1 MNRRIMYMVFEKE
14 YFEDEVRDGFYV
26 PAQMKHAWVAQLEVL
41 NDIDKACTENEI
53 QYFAE
58 WGTLL
63 GAVRHHGFIPWD
75 DDMDICM
82 KRADYEKFLRIYD
95 KIMPENYTIYNI
107 TTDTETDDFLS
118 RVING
123 RSINFDKIHLEK
135 YHGFPYSAG
144 IDIFPLDFIAPDEDD
159 DKYQRE
165 VIAIV
170 NTLAKTI
177 RGMQEDESLM
187 TEEAIAD
194 VKEDVKHIEKLC
206 NITIDEDAD
215 LVQQLNILVDRLCGL
230 YTEDESEYI
239 TLMPLWL
246 DVNGIWRDG
255 ERYRFPKD
263 YYTKTVRLPF
273 ENTTIPV
280 PYAYDKILKKKYGD
294 YKQFVHEWGTH
305 DYPFYERQIDI
316 LKREDVTISKEFEC
330 SMQEYEAFKQ
340 QKNTV
345 RTARSILRQVNDE
358 NNTDK
363 KTVVFMPYKSKYW
376 ENMEALWKEYSDNDE
391 YNVVVIPL
399 PYYYK
404 NFDGTADYCEDK
416 GTYPDYVELTTYENY
431 RFEQMNPEKII
442 IQNPYDEF
450 NMTVTV
456 HPAFYSR
463 NLAIHTDELI
473 YMPYFKTEEIDEN
486 DVTNGVKVTGPKK
499 ITKRGMYRYCWPG
512 CLTVMYDAEK
522 IGKIQIADIKK
533 NNDYAMWLK
542 VIKKAN
548 CYHYDKVLAQYRKR
562 SGSISNH
569 GYLKLVKWHYKLFK
583 EADNKNSI
591 ASLFLTL
598 QNLIY
603 GCWKKMRYVKKV
615 S

>member
-1 MNRRIMYMVFEKE
+1 MVFEKE

-26 PAQMKHAWVAQLEVL
+26 PAQMKHAWAAQLEVL

-82 KRADYEKFLRIYD
+82 KRTDYEKFLRIYD

-144 IDIFPLDFIAPDEDD
+144 IDIFPLDFIAPDEED

-305 DYPFYERQIDI
+305 DYPFFERQIDI

-345 RTARSILRQVNDE
+345 RTARSILRQVNDG

-416 GTYPDYVELTTYENY
+416 GAYPDYVELTTYENY

-486 DVTNGVKVTGPKK
+486 DMRAYKWMKEYVTMPGVVYADKV
-499 ITKRGMYRYCWPG
+499 I
-512 CLTVMYDAEK
+512 VQSEN
-522 IGKIQIADIKK
+522 IKK
-533 NNDYAMWLK
+533 L
-542 VIKKAN
+542 
-548 CYHYDKVLAQYRKR
+548 
-562 SGSISNH
+562 
-569 GYLKLVKWHYKLFK
+569 
-583 EADNKNSI
+583 
-591 ASLFLTL
+591 
-598 QNLIY
+598 
-603 GCWKKMRYVKKV
+603 YVKKLTEFLGEDLQKEWDNKITY
-615 S
+615 

>member
-26 PAQMKHAWVAQLEVL
+26 PAQMKHAWAAQLEVL
-41 NDIDKACTENEI
+41 NDIDKACTENGI

-316 LKREDVTISKEFEC
+316 LKREDITISKEFEC

-431 RFEQMNPEKII
+431 RFEQMNPEKIV

-486 DVTNGVKVTGPKK
+486 DMRAYKWMKEYVTMPGVVYADKV
-499 ITKRGMYRYCWPG
+499 I
-512 CLTVMYDAEK
+512 VQSEN
-522 IGKIQIADIKK
+522 IKK
-533 NNDYAMWLK
+533 L
-542 VIKKAN
+542 
-548 CYHYDKVLAQYRKR
+548 
-562 SGSISNH
+562 
-569 GYLKLVKWHYKLFK
+569 
-583 EADNKNSI
+583 
-591 ASLFLTL
+591 
-598 QNLIY
+598 
-603 GCWKKMRYVKKV
+603 YVKKLTEFLGEDLQKEWDNKITY
-615 S
+615 

>member
-26 PAQMKHAWVAQLEVL
+26 PAQMKHAWAAQLEVL

-170 NTLAKTI
+170 NTLEKTI

-345 RTARSILRQVNDE
+345 RTARSILRQVNDG

-363 KTVVFMPYKSKYW
+363 KTVVFMPYKSQYW

-486 DVTNGVKVTGPKK
+486 DMRAYKWMKEYVTMPGVVYADKV
-499 ITKRGMYRYCWPG
+499 I
-512 CLTVMYDAEK
+512 VQSEN
-522 IGKIQIADIKK
+522 IKK
-533 NNDYAMWLK
+533 L
-542 VIKKAN
+542 
-548 CYHYDKVLAQYRKR
+548 
-562 SGSISNH
+562 
-569 GYLKLVKWHYKLFK
+569 
-583 EADNKNSI
+583 
-591 ASLFLTL
+591 
-598 QNLIY
+598 
-603 GCWKKMRYVKKV
+603 YVKKLTEFFGEE
-615 S
+615 SQNEWDNKITY

>member
-26 PAQMKHAWVAQLEVL
+26 PAQMKHAWAAQLEVL

-263 YYTKTVRLPF
+263 YYTKMVRLPF

-486 DVTNGVKVTGPKK
+486 DMRAYKWMKEYVTMPGVVYADKV
-499 ITKRGMYRYCWPG
+499 I
-512 CLTVMYDAEK
+512 VQSEN
-522 IGKIQIADIKK
+522 IKK
-533 NNDYAMWLK
+533 L
-542 VIKKAN
+542 
-548 CYHYDKVLAQYRKR
+548 
-562 SGSISNH
+562 
-569 GYLKLVKWHYKLFK
+569 
-583 EADNKNSI
+583 
-591 ASLFLTL
+591 
-598 QNLIY
+598 
-603 GCWKKMRYVKKV
+603 YVKKLTEFLGEDLQKEWDNKITY
-615 S
+615 

>member
-26 PAQMKHAWVAQLEVL
+26 PAQMKHAWAAQLEVL
-41 NDIDKACTENEI
+41 NDIDKACTENGI

-345 RTARSILRQVNDE
+345 RTARSILRQVNDG

-363 KTVVFMPYKSKYW
+363 KTVVFMPYKSQYW

-486 DVTNGVKVTGPKK
+486 DMRAYKWMKEYVTMPGVVYADKV
-499 ITKRGMYRYCWPG
+499 I
-512 CLTVMYDAEK
+512 VQSEN
-522 IGKIQIADIKK
+522 IKK
-533 NNDYAMWLK
+533 L
-542 VIKKAN
+542 
-548 CYHYDKVLAQYRKR
+548 
-562 SGSISNH
+562 
-569 GYLKLVKWHYKLFK
+569 
-583 EADNKNSI
+583 
-591 ASLFLTL
+591 
-598 QNLIY
+598 
-603 GCWKKMRYVKKV
+603 YVKKLTEFLGEDLQKEWDNKITY
-615 S
+615 

>member
-26 PAQMKHAWVAQLEVL
+26 PAQMKHAWAAQLEVL

-239 TLMPLWL
+239 TLMPLWR
-246 DVNGIWRDG
+246 DVNGIWREG

-263 YYTKTVRLPF
+263 YYTQTVRLPF

-486 DVTNGVKVTGPKK
+486 DMRAYKWMKEYVTMPGVVYADKV
-499 ITKRGMYRYCWPG
+499 I
-512 CLTVMYDAEK
+512 VQSEN
-522 IGKIQIADIKK
+522 IKK
-533 NNDYAMWLK
+533 L
-542 VIKKAN
+542 
-548 CYHYDKVLAQYRKR
+548 
-562 SGSISNH
+562 
-569 GYLKLVKWHYKLFK
+569 
-583 EADNKNSI
+583 
-591 ASLFLTL
+591 
-598 QNLIY
+598 
-603 GCWKKMRYVKKV
+603 YVKKLTEFLGEDLQKEWDNKITY
-615 S
+615 

>member
-26 PAQMKHAWVAQLEVL
+26 PAQMKHAWAAQLEVL

-263 YYTKTVRLPF
+263 YYTKMVRLPF

-345 RTARSILRQVNDE
+345 RTARSILRQINDE

-486 DVTNGVKVTGPKK
+486 DMRAYKWMKEYVTMPGVVYADKV
-499 ITKRGMYRYCWPG
+499 I
-512 CLTVMYDAEK
+512 VQSEN
-522 IGKIQIADIKK
+522 IKK
-533 NNDYAMWLK
+533 L
-542 VIKKAN
+542 
-548 CYHYDKVLAQYRKR
+548 
-562 SGSISNH
+562 
-569 GYLKLVKWHYKLFK
+569 
-583 EADNKNSI
+583 
-591 ASLFLTL
+591 
-598 QNLIY
+598 
-603 GCWKKMRYVKKV
+603 YVKKLTEFLGEDLQKEWDNKITY
-615 S
+615 

>member
-1 MNRRIMYMVFEKE
+1 MVFEKE

-26 PAQMKHAWVAQLEVL
+26 PAQMKHAWAAQLEVL

-239 TLMPLWL
+239 TLMP
-246 DVNGIWRDG
+246 VS
-255 ERYRFPKD
+255 
-263 YYTKTVRLPF
+263 YTHLR
-273 ENTTIPV
+273 
-280 PYAYDKILKKKYGD
+280 A
-294 YKQFVHEWGTH
+294 HET
-305 DYPFYERQIDI
+305 
-316 LKREDVTISKEFEC
+316 
-330 SMQEYEAFKQ
+330 
-340 QKNTV
+340 
-345 RTARSILRQVNDE
+345 
-358 NNTDK
+358 
-363 KTVVFMPYKSKYW
+363 
-376 ENMEALWKEYSDNDE
+376 
-391 YNVVVIPL
+391 
-399 PYYYK
+399 
-404 NFDGTADYCEDK
+404 
-416 GTYPDYVELTTYENY
+416 
-431 RFEQMNPEKII
+431 
-442 IQNPYDEF
+442 
-450 NMTVTV
+450 
-456 HPAFYSR
+456 
-463 NLAIHTDELI
+463 
-473 YMPYFKTEEIDEN
+473 
-486 DVTNGVKVTGPKK
+486 
-499 ITKRGMYRYCWPG
+499 
-512 CLTVMYDAEK
+512 
-522 IGKIQIADIKK
+522 
-533 NNDYAMWLK
+533 
-542 VIKKAN
+542 
-548 CYHYDKVLAQYRKR
+548 
-562 SGSISNH
+562 
-569 GYLKLVKWHYKLFK
+569 
-583 EADNKNSI
+583 
-591 ASLFLTL
+591 
-598 QNLIY
+598 
-603 GCWKKMRYVKKV
+603 
-615 S
+615 

>member
-1 MNRRIMYMVFEKE
+1 MENDMLSSLLSDPESLQNAMKTVS
-14 YFEDEVRDGFYV
+14 DLLGV
-26 PAQMKHAWVAQLEVL
+26 PAQMKHAWAAQLEVL
-41 NDIDKACTENEI
+41 NDIDKACTENGI

-316 LKREDVTISKEFEC
+316 LKREDITISKEFEC

-431 RFEQMNPEKII
+431 RFEQMNPEKIV

-486 DVTNGVKVTGPKK
+486 DMRAYKWMKEYVTMPGVVYADKV
-499 ITKRGMYRYCWPG
+499 I
-512 CLTVMYDAEK
+512 VQSEN
-522 IGKIQIADIKK
+522 IKK
-533 NNDYAMWLK
+533 L
-542 VIKKAN
+542 
-548 CYHYDKVLAQYRKR
+548 
-562 SGSISNH
+562 
-569 GYLKLVKWHYKLFK
+569 
-583 EADNKNSI
+583 
-591 ASLFLTL
+591 
-598 QNLIY
+598 
-603 GCWKKMRYVKKV
+603 YVKKLTEFLGEDLQKEWDNKITY
-615 S
+615 

>member
-26 PAQMKHAWVAQLEVL
+26 PAQMKHAWAAQMEVL
-41 NDIDKACTENEI
+41 NDIDKACTENGI

-486 DVTNGVKVTGPKK
+486 DMRAYKWMKEYVTMPGVVYADKV
-499 ITKRGMYRYCWPG
+499 I
-512 CLTVMYDAEK
+512 VQSEN
-522 IGKIQIADIKK
+522 IKK
-533 NNDYAMWLK
+533 L
-542 VIKKAN
+542 
-548 CYHYDKVLAQYRKR
+548 
-562 SGSISNH
+562 
-569 GYLKLVKWHYKLFK
+569 
-583 EADNKNSI
+583 
-591 ASLFLTL
+591 
-598 QNLIY
+598 
-603 GCWKKMRYVKKV
+603 YVKKLTEFLGEDLQKEWDNKITY
-615 S
+615 

>member
-26 PAQMKHAWVAQLEVL
+26 PAQMKHAWAAQLEVL
-41 NDIDKACTENEI
+41 NDIDKACTENGI

-486 DVTNGVKVTGPKK
+486 DMRAYKWMKEYVTMPGVVYADKV
-499 ITKRGMYRYCWPG
+499 I
-512 CLTVMYDAEK
+512 VQSEN
-522 IGKIQIADIKK
+522 IKK
-533 NNDYAMWLK
+533 L
-542 VIKKAN
+542 
-548 CYHYDKVLAQYRKR
+548 
-562 SGSISNH
+562 
-569 GYLKLVKWHYKLFK
+569 
-583 EADNKNSI
+583 
-591 ASLFLTL
+591 
-598 QNLIY
+598 
-603 GCWKKMRYVKKV
+603 YVKKLTEFLGEDLQKEWDNKITY
-615 S
+615 

>member
-26 PAQMKHAWVAQLEVL
+26 PAQMKHAWAAQLEVL
-41 NDIDKACTENEI
+41 NDIDKACTENGI

-345 RTARSILRQVNDE
+345 RTARSILRQVNDG

-486 DVTNGVKVTGPKK
+486 DMRAYKWMKEYVTMPGVVYADKV
-499 ITKRGMYRYCWPG
+499 I
-512 CLTVMYDAEK
+512 VQSEN
-522 IGKIQIADIKK
+522 IKK
-533 NNDYAMWLK
+533 L
-542 VIKKAN
+542 
-548 CYHYDKVLAQYRKR
+548 
-562 SGSISNH
+562 
-569 GYLKLVKWHYKLFK
+569 
-583 EADNKNSI
+583 
-591 ASLFLTL
+591 
-598 QNLIY
+598 
-603 GCWKKMRYVKKV
+603 YVKKLTEFLGEDLQKEWDNKITY
-615 S
+615 

>member
-26 PAQMKHAWVAQLEVL
+26 PAQMKHAWAAQLEVL

-316 LKREDVTISKEFEC
+316 LKREDITISKEFEC

-345 RTARSILRQVNDE
+345 RTARSILRQVNDG

-486 DVTNGVKVTGPKK
+486 DMRAYKWMKEYVTMPGVVYADKV
-499 ITKRGMYRYCWPG
+499 I
-512 CLTVMYDAEK
+512 VQSEN
-522 IGKIQIADIKK
+522 IKK
-533 NNDYAMWLK
+533 L
-542 VIKKAN
+542 
-548 CYHYDKVLAQYRKR
+548 
-562 SGSISNH
+562 
-569 GYLKLVKWHYKLFK
+569 
-583 EADNKNSI
+583 
-591 ASLFLTL
+591 
-598 QNLIY
+598 
-603 GCWKKMRYVKKV
+603 YVKKL
-615 S
+615 SEFLGEDLQKEWDNKITY

>member
-1 MNRRIMYMVFEKE
+1 MVFEKE

-26 PAQMKHAWVAQLEVL
+26 PAQMKHAWAAQLEVL
-41 NDIDKACTENEI
+41 NDIDKACTENGI

-345 RTARSILRQVNDE
+345 RTARSILRQVNDG

-363 KTVVFMPYKSKYW
+363 KTVVFMPYKSQYW

-486 DVTNGVKVTGPKK
+486 DMRAYKWMKEYVTMPGVVYADKV
-499 ITKRGMYRYCWPG
+499 I
-512 CLTVMYDAEK
+512 VQSEN
-522 IGKIQIADIKK
+522 IKK
-533 NNDYAMWLK
+533 L
-542 VIKKAN
+542 
-548 CYHYDKVLAQYRKR
+548 
-562 SGSISNH
+562 
-569 GYLKLVKWHYKLFK
+569 
-583 EADNKNSI
+583 
-591 ASLFLTL
+591 
-598 QNLIY
+598 
-603 GCWKKMRYVKKV
+603 YVKKLTEFLGEDLQKEWDNKITY
-615 S
+615 

>member
-26 PAQMKHAWVAQLEVL
+26 PAQMKHAWAAQLEVL
-41 NDIDKACTENEI
+41 NDIDKTCTENEI

-486 DVTNGVKVTGPKK
+486 DMRAYKWMKEYVTMPGVVYADKV
-499 ITKRGMYRYCWPG
+499 I
-512 CLTVMYDAEK
+512 VQSEN
-522 IGKIQIADIKK
+522 IKK
-533 NNDYAMWLK
+533 L
-542 VIKKAN
+542 
-548 CYHYDKVLAQYRKR
+548 
-562 SGSISNH
+562 
-569 GYLKLVKWHYKLFK
+569 
-583 EADNKNSI
+583 
-591 ASLFLTL
+591 
-598 QNLIY
+598 
-603 GCWKKMRYVKKV
+603 YVKKLTEFLGEDLQKEWDNKITY
-615 S
+615 

>member
-26 PAQMKHAWVAQLEVL
+26 PAQMKHAWAAQLEVL
-41 NDIDKACTENEI
+41 NDIDKACTENGI

-135 YHGFPYSAG
+135 YHGFPYSSG

-463 NLAIHTDELI
+463 NLAIHTDDLI

-486 DVTNGVKVTGPKK
+486 DMRAYKWMKEYVTMPGVVYADKV
-499 ITKRGMYRYCWPG
+499 I
-512 CLTVMYDAEK
+512 VQSEN
-522 IGKIQIADIKK
+522 IKK
-533 NNDYAMWLK
+533 L
-542 VIKKAN
+542 
-548 CYHYDKVLAQYRKR
+548 
-562 SGSISNH
+562 
-569 GYLKLVKWHYKLFK
+569 
-583 EADNKNSI
+583 
-591 ASLFLTL
+591 
-598 QNLIY
+598 
-603 GCWKKMRYVKKV
+603 YVKKLTEFLGED
-615 S
+615 SQKEWDDKITY

>member
-26 PAQMKHAWVAQLEVL
+26 PAQMKHAWAAQLEVL

-345 RTARSILRQVNDE
+345 RTARSILRQVNDG

-363 KTVVFMPYKSKYW
+363 KTVVFMPYKSQYW

-486 DVTNGVKVTGPKK
+486 DMRAYKWMKEYVTMPGVVYADKV
-499 ITKRGMYRYCWPG
+499 I
-512 CLTVMYDAEK
+512 VQSEN
-522 IGKIQIADIKK
+522 IKK
-533 NNDYAMWLK
+533 L
-542 VIKKAN
+542 
-548 CYHYDKVLAQYRKR
+548 
-562 SGSISNH
+562 
-569 GYLKLVKWHYKLFK
+569 
-583 EADNKNSI
+583 
-591 ASLFLTL
+591 
-598 QNLIY
+598 
-603 GCWKKMRYVKKV
+603 YVKKLTEFFGEE
-615 S
+615 SQNEWDNKITY

>member
-1 MNRRIMYMVFEKE
+1 MNRRIIYMFFEKE

-26 PAQMKHAWVAQLEVL
+26 PAQMKHAWAAQLEVL

-486 DVTNGVKVTGPKK
+486 DMRAYKWMKEYVTMPGVVYADKV
-499 ITKRGMYRYCWPG
+499 I
-512 CLTVMYDAEK
+512 VQSEN
-522 IGKIQIADIKK
+522 IKK
-533 NNDYAMWLK
+533 L
-542 VIKKAN
+542 
-548 CYHYDKVLAQYRKR
+548 
-562 SGSISNH
+562 
-569 GYLKLVKWHYKLFK
+569 
-583 EADNKNSI
+583 
-591 ASLFLTL
+591 
-598 QNLIY
+598 
-603 GCWKKMRYVKKV
+603 YVKKLTEFLGEDLQKEWDNKITY
-615 S
+615 

>member
-26 PAQMKHAWVAQLEVL
+26 PAQMKHAWAAQLEVL
-41 NDIDKACTENEI
+41 DDIDKACTENEI

-177 RGMQEDESLM
+177 RAMQEDESLM

-316 LKREDVTISKEFEC
+316 LKREDITISKEFEC

-340 QKNTV
+340 QKDTV
-345 RTARSILRQVNDE
+345 RTARSILRQVNDG

-376 ENMEALWKEYSDNDE
+376 ENMDALWKEYSDNDE

-431 RFEQMNPEKII
+431 RFEQMNPEKIV

-486 DVTNGVKVTGPKK
+486 DMRAYKWMKEYVTMPGVVYADKV
-499 ITKRGMYRYCWPG
+499 I
-512 CLTVMYDAEK
+512 VQSEN
-522 IGKIQIADIKK
+522 IKK
-533 NNDYAMWLK
+533 L
-542 VIKKAN
+542 
-548 CYHYDKVLAQYRKR
+548 
-562 SGSISNH
+562 
-569 GYLKLVKWHYKLFK
+569 
-583 EADNKNSI
+583 
-591 ASLFLTL
+591 
-598 QNLIY
+598 
-603 GCWKKMRYVKKV
+603 YVKKLTELLGED
-615 S
+615 SQKEWDNKIIY

>member
-1 MNRRIMYMVFEKE
+1 
-14 YFEDEVRDGFYV
+14 
-26 PAQMKHAWVAQLEVL
+26 
-41 NDIDKACTENEI
+41 
-53 QYFAE
+53 
-58 WGTLL
+58 
-63 GAVRHHGFIPWD
+63 
-75 DDMDICM
+75 
-82 KRADYEKFLRIYD
+82 
-95 KIMPENYTIYNI
+95 
-107 TTDTETDDFLS
+107 
-118 RVING
+118 
-123 RSINFDKIHLEK
+123 
-135 YHGFPYSAG
+135 
-144 IDIFPLDFIAPDEDD
+144 
-159 DKYQRE
+159 
-165 VIAIV
+165 
-170 NTLAKTI
+170 
-177 RGMQEDESLM
+177 MQEDESLM

-473 YMPYFKTEEIDEN
+473 YMPYFKT
-486 DVTNGVKVTGPKK
+486 
-499 ITKRGMYRYCWPG
+499 
-512 CLTVMYDAEK
+512 
-522 IGKIQIADIKK
+522 
-533 NNDYAMWLK
+533 
-542 VIKKAN
+542 
-548 CYHYDKVLAQYRKR
+548 
-562 SGSISNH
+562 
-569 GYLKLVKWHYKLFK
+569 
-583 EADNKNSI
+583 
-591 ASLFLTL
+591 
-598 QNLIY
+598 
-603 GCWKKMRYVKKV
+603 
-615 S
+615 

>member
-26 PAQMKHAWVAQLEVL
+26 PAQMKHAWAAQLEVL

-486 DVTNGVKVTGPKK
+486 DMRAYKWMKEYVTMPGVVYADKV
-499 ITKRGMYRYCWPG
+499 I
-512 CLTVMYDAEK
+512 VQSEN
-522 IGKIQIADIKK
+522 IKK
-533 NNDYAMWLK
+533 L
-542 VIKKAN
+542 
-548 CYHYDKVLAQYRKR
+548 
-562 SGSISNH
+562 
-569 GYLKLVKWHYKLFK
+569 
-583 EADNKNSI
+583 
-591 ASLFLTL
+591 
-598 QNLIY
+598 
-603 GCWKKMRYVKKV
+603 YVKKLTEFLGEDLQKEWDNKIIY
-615 S
+615 

>member
-26 PAQMKHAWVAQLEVL
+26 PAQMKHAWAAQLEVL

-144 IDIFPLDFIAPDEDD
+144 IDIFPLDFIAPDEGD

-486 DVTNGVKVTGPKK
+486 DMRAYKWMKEYVTMPGVVYADKVIVQSENIKKLYFKKLTEFLGEDLQKEWDNK
-499 ITKRGMYRYCWPG
+499 ITY
-512 CLTVMYDAEK
+512 
-522 IGKIQIADIKK
+522 
-533 NNDYAMWLK
+533 
-542 VIKKAN
+542 
-548 CYHYDKVLAQYRKR
+548 
-562 SGSISNH
+562 
-569 GYLKLVKWHYKLFK
+569 
-583 EADNKNSI
+583 
-591 ASLFLTL
+591 
-598 QNLIY
+598 
-603 GCWKKMRYVKKV
+603 
-615 S
+615 

>member
-26 PAQMKHAWVAQLEVL
+26 PAQMKHAWAAQLEVL

-95 KIMPENYTIYNI
+95 KIMPENYKIYNI

-215 LVQQLNILVDRLCGL
+215 LVQQLNILVDILCGL

-345 RTARSILRQVNDE
+345 RTARSILRQVNDG

-363 KTVVFMPYKSKYW
+363 KTVVFMPYKSQYW

-486 DVTNGVKVTGPKK
+486 DMRAYKWMKEYVTMPGVVYADKV
-499 ITKRGMYRYCWPG
+499 I
-512 CLTVMYDAEK
+512 VQSEN
-522 IGKIQIADIKK
+522 IKK
-533 NNDYAMWLK
+533 L
-542 VIKKAN
+542 
-548 CYHYDKVLAQYRKR
+548 
-562 SGSISNH
+562 
-569 GYLKLVKWHYKLFK
+569 
-583 EADNKNSI
+583 
-591 ASLFLTL
+591 
-598 QNLIY
+598 
-603 GCWKKMRYVKKV
+603 YVKKLTEFFGEE
-615 S
+615 SQNEWDNKITY

>member
-26 PAQMKHAWVAQLEVL
+26 PAQMKHAWAAQLEVL

-399 PYYYK
+399 PYYCK

-486 DVTNGVKVTGPKK
+486 DMRAYKWMKEYVTMPGVVYADKV
-499 ITKRGMYRYCWPG
+499 I
-512 CLTVMYDAEK
+512 VQSEN
-522 IGKIQIADIKK
+522 IKK
-533 NNDYAMWLK
+533 L
-542 VIKKAN
+542 
-548 CYHYDKVLAQYRKR
+548 
-562 SGSISNH
+562 
-569 GYLKLVKWHYKLFK
+569 
-583 EADNKNSI
+583 
-591 ASLFLTL
+591 
-598 QNLIY
+598 
-603 GCWKKMRYVKKV
+603 YVKKLTEFLGEDLQKEWDNKITY
-615 S
+615 

>member
-26 PAQMKHAWVAQLEVL
+26 PAQMKHAWAAQLEVL

-345 RTARSILRQVNDE
+345 RTARSILRQVNDG

-363 KTVVFMPYKSKYW
+363 KTVVFMPYKSQYW

-486 DVTNGVKVTGPKK
+486 DMRAYKWMKEYVTMPGVVYADKV
-499 ITKRGMYRYCWPG
+499 I
-512 CLTVMYDAEK
+512 VQSEN
-522 IGKIQIADIKK
+522 IKK
-533 NNDYAMWLK
+533 L
-542 VIKKAN
+542 
-548 CYHYDKVLAQYRKR
+548 
-562 SGSISNH
+562 
-569 GYLKLVKWHYKLFK
+569 
-583 EADNKNSI
+583 
-591 ASLFLTL
+591 
-598 QNLIY
+598 
-603 GCWKKMRYVKKV
+603 YVKKLTDFFGAE
-615 S
+615 SQNEWDNKITY